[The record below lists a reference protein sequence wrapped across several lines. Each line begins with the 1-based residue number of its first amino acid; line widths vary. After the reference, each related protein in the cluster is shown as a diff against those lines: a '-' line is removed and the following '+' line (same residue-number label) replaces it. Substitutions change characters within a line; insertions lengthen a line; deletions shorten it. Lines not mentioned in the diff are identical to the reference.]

1 MLVSMP
7 CTSIANQFFT
17 SMSKYPDAT
26 EGDVQLEWKG
36 NVPDDDVDEDF
47 ESSPA
52 PPSAPP
58 LEKMDPVPGYN
69 HIGAGGFMAPPPAY
83 EAVMREQPTREQILG
98 ADIINENDAR
108 EVLLQHVAE
117 HCCYGSRAAKQL
129 KFTELEHTSAF
140 HYKLETFAEG
150 RTTEWTFVPYTGQM
164 IDGPENG
171 PAPMPWDIY
180 AIPGAEFTDH
190 VKQIEVPHTSS
201 VKPCHHCSATGRIRC
216 HKCLGR
222 GRVKC
227 SSCYGKGY
235 KYVTRQ
241 GDRRKH
247 NCTWCH
253 GSGKRKCQTCC
264 ASGMITCTACAG
276 HCQLKCFI
284 QLSVKW
290 SNHIDDHVVERTE
303 LPNDLIKKV
312 TGHVAFN
319 ETQFRVWPIN
329 HFPDADVNTA
339 SNQLVNKHATA
350 FGMEKI
356 LMQRHHVQI
365 VPVTQALYR
374 WKNVNSDFFVY
385 GYEKKVYAPKYPQQC
400 CCGCSLL

>member
-1 MLVSMP
+1 
-7 CTSIANQFFT
+7 
-17 SMSKYPDAT
+17 YPDAT

-150 RTTEWTFVPYTGQM
+150 RTTEWTFVPYTG
-164 IDGPENG
+164 
-171 PAPMPWDIY
+171 
-180 AIPGAEFTDH
+180 AEFTDH

-201 VKPCHHCSATGRIRC
+201 VKLMLWKGLQVCNETGGPKETQL
-216 HKCLGR
+216 HL
-222 GRVKC
+222 V
-227 SSCYGKGY
+227 S
-235 KYVTRQ
+235 
-241 GDRRKH
+241 
-247 NCTWCH
+247 W
-253 GSGKRKCQTCC
+253 KRKTQMSDMLRQWNDNMYSLC
-264 ASGMITCTACAG
+264 GP
-276 HCQLKCFI
+276 
-284 QLSVKW
+284 LSTEVFYTTQCEMLATLPFR

-319 ETQFRVWPIN
+319 ETQFR
-329 HFPDADVNTA
+329 
-339 SNQLVNKHATA
+339 
-350 FGMEKI
+350 
-356 LMQRHHVQI
+356 RHHVQI